1 MKAFKLASAF
11 AITGLALAVSGQ
23 AMAADTT
30 TDWTWDGKVVF
41 SADLMGDHSLVG
53 SNTVVGSRGA
63 NGNTAANI
71 DVDIAVANGGFSG
84 MFKIDSSDAADEI
97 SISGVRYDEGAI
109 SFGDIGS
116 MNSTE
121 GYIASMKGDLSYT
134 ADQAFRYT
142 MDNGFAVQAQG
153 GVTYVSDDDSSTFLA
168 ASDLGVAVAY
178 SGEFEGGSFA
188 VDVEYAEDGFNV
200 AGVGTASSNA
210 DTALDM
216 YTGFGVTMAASDAVT
231 VKAAYTAG
239 INAES
244 SMGVRADFAGEAFNA
259 YGEWVDEV
267 ITVGADAT
275 MGAANVY
282 VDYTVDGSQNAGVT
296 LSGAADALTWGA
308 NFDYAIDAS
317 DYSMG
322 VNASMDAG
330 AVVYAAAYKMRED
343 DSTELTASATHTTE
357 GGAVLSLA
365 YENDNGTSSDS
376 DDSDYT
382 LNTLVATASYS
393 F

>member
-41 SADLMGDHSLVG
+41 SADLMNTTNGG
-53 SNTVVGSRGA
+53 SVGSRGA
-63 NGNTAANI
+63 NGDSTANI

-84 MFKIDSSDAADEI
+84 MFKIDSSDAHDEI

-121 GYIASMKGDLSYT
+121 GYISGMKGDLSYT

-153 GVTYVSDDDSSTFLA
+153 GVTYESDDDSSPMLA
-168 ASDLGVAVAY
+168 ASDLGVALAY
-178 SGEFEGGSFA
+178 TGEFEGGSFA
-188 VDVEYAEDGFNV
+188 VDVEYAENGMV
-200 AGVGTASSNA
+200 AT
-210 DTALDM
+210 DDALDM

-267 ITVGADAT
+267 ITVGADTT
-275 MGAANVY
+275 MGIANLY
-282 VDYTVDGSQNAGVT
+282 VDYTVDGDQNVGVKLAST
-296 LSGAADALTWGA
+296 SGNMSWGA
-308 NFDYAIDAS
+308 NVDMELNTPNRNSYGANV
-317 DYSMG
+317 G
-322 VNASMDAG
+322 VDAG
-330 AVVYAAAYKMRED
+330 MIQYAAAYAVRED
-343 DSTELTASATHTTE
+343 TTSEITASATHTTE

>member
-41 SADLMGDHSLVG
+41 SADLMNTTNGG
-53 SNTVVGSRGA
+53 SVGSRGA
-63 NGNTAANI
+63 NGDSAANI

-84 MFKIDSSDAADEI
+84 MFKIDSSDAHDEI

-116 MNSTE
+116 MNTTE
-121 GYIASMKGDLSYT
+121 GYISGMKGDLSYT
-134 ADQAFRYT
+134 ADNAFRYT

-153 GVTYVSDDDSSTFLA
+153 GVTYVDDSSTTMLA

-178 SGEFEGGSFA
+178 TGEFEGGSFA
-188 VDVEYAEDGFNV
+188 VDVEYAENGMV
-200 AGVGTASSNA
+200 AT
-210 DTALDM
+210 DDALDM

-296 LSGAADALTWGA
+296 LSGAADAMTWGA

>member
-41 SADLMGDHSLVG
+41 SADLMNTTNGG
-53 SNTVVGSRGA
+53 SVGSRGA
-63 NGNTAANI
+63 NGDSTANI

-84 MFKIDSSDAADEI
+84 MFKIDSSDAHDEI

-116 MNSTE
+116 MNTTE
-121 GYIASMKGDLSYT
+121 GYISGMKGDLSYT
-134 ADQAFRYT
+134 ADNAFRYT

-153 GVTYVSDDDSSTFLA
+153 GVTYVDDSSTTMLA

-178 SGEFEGGSFA
+178 TGEFEGGSFA
-188 VDVEYAEDGFNV
+188 VDVEYAENGMV
-200 AGVGTASSNA
+200 AT
-210 DTALDM
+210 DDALDM

-267 ITVGADAT
+267 ITVGADTT
-275 MGAANVY
+275 MGIANLY

-296 LSGAADALTWGA
+296 LSGAADAMTWGA

-330 AVVYAAAYKMRED
+330 AVVYAGAYKMRED
-343 DSTELTASATHTTE
+343 DTTELTVSATHTTE

-365 YENDNGTSSDS
+365 YENDTGTDM
-376 DDSDYT
+376 DPDESDYT

>member
-41 SADLMGDHSLVG
+41 SADLMNTTNGG
-53 SNTVVGSRGA
+53 SVGSRGA
-63 NGNTAANI
+63 NGDSTANI

-84 MFKIDSSDAADEI
+84 MFKIDSSDAHDEI

-116 MNSTE
+116 MNTTE
-121 GYIASMKGDLSYT
+121 GYIASMKDDLNYGV
-134 ADQAFRYT
+134 DNAFRYT
-142 MDNGFAVQAQG
+142 MGNGLAVQAQG
-153 GVTYVSDDDSSTFLA
+153 GVTYTDSSTSVPVLG
-168 ASDLGVAVAY
+168 SDMGVAVAY
-178 SGEFEGGSFA
+178 AGEFEGGSFA
-188 VDVEYAEDGFNV
+188 VDVEYAEDGTS
-200 AGVGTASSNA
+200 AA
-210 DTALDM
+210 DAALDM
-216 YTGFGVTMAASDAVT
+216 YTGFGVTVAASDAVT
-231 VKAAYTAG
+231 VMAAYTAG
-239 INAES
+239 IAGVS
-244 SMGVRADFAGEAFNA
+244 SMGVRADYAGDAFNA

-275 MGAANVY
+275 MGMANVY
-282 VDYTVDGSQNAGVT
+282 VDYTVDGDQNAGVK
-296 LSGAADALTWGA
+296 LAGAADALTWGA
-308 NFDYAIDAS
+308 NFDYAINDTAFS
-317 DYSMG
+317 YG

-330 AVVYAAAYKMRED
+330 TVVYAAGYMSREGQA
-343 DSTELTASATHTTE
+343 SSELTASATHTTE

-365 YENDNGTSSDS
+365 YEKDDGTSTDPDS
-376 DDSDYT
+376 SKAAFNALT
-382 LNTLVATASYS
+382 VTASYS